1 MSVISIRP
9 ATRED
14 ARMIAEA
21 VAMAIGS
28 ESAVLYCG
36 ENYLDVL
43 EEVASETGT
52 QYSYENSLIASFGG
66 VPACACSSAFS
77 NAWMA
82 SVLS

>member
-1 MSVISIRP
+1 MSVSVRP

-14 ARMIAEA
+14 ARVSAEA

-43 EEVASETGT
+43 EEVVLEKGT
-52 QYSYENSLIASFGG
+52 QYSYENSLVRSHRHRAELQCHSPGLMPRP
-66 VPACACSSAFS
+66 VPEFD
-77 NAWMA
+77 
-82 SVLS
+82 

>member
-1 MSVISIRP
+1 MSVSIRP

-21 VAMAIGS
+21 VAMTIGS

-66 VPACACSSAFS
+66 VPACACSSVTRCGVCVIA
-77 NAWMA
+77 
-82 SVLS
+82 